1 LGTPKATERPR
12 SEKFRGINKAPTPA
26 ELAESPE
33 LQMKYGLLLTPT
45 ASEAIQNLATQI
57 ANMGML
63 PTPISSDIHHA
74 DRVQK
79 LKETGAKTMA
89 SRKNGSNRPNGLT
102 DYMDFNGLLKTPTS
116 FDGTVVSGK
125 KNPVSGNSGS
135 LAQEIASGY
144 KPTMEKLGLIPTP
157 TPTASD
163 ATTGAIIGKNDTFIT
178 TKNGTP
184 RKVNQNGENGSVG
197 LGRFAALKMLP
208 TPKVGGKEGYETRA
222 KRQGHDKAISH
233 LEAFVEYHMLPT
245 PTAYDNPAKNTGKR
259 NQDGLQKRAKHQ
271 MLPTPAAS
279 NYRGASSTEAL
290 ENRGRLKPKADNLA
304 DQFAQSGQS
313 SQLNPLFVEE
323 MMGFPFGYTLS
334 PFLSDGVE
342 QPSVDLPKDNW
353 HHFPQNHPTIAK
365 DSPITNLLNN
375 VSLSKW
381 RNESIKGYGNAV
393 VPQIPLK
400 IFQTI
405 EQYNKTTNSIKKD

>member
-1 LGTPKATERPR
+1 
-12 SEKFRGINKAPTPA
+12 
-26 ELAESPE
+26 
-33 LQMKYGLLLTPT
+33 M
-45 ASEAIQNLATQI
+45 
-57 ANMGML
+57 
-63 PTPISSDIHHA
+63 
-74 DRVQK
+74 
-79 LKETGAKTMA
+79 
-89 SRKNGSNRPNGLT
+89 
-102 DYMDFNGLLKTPTS
+102 
-116 FDGTVVSGK
+116 VSGK

-144 KPTMEKLGLIPTP
+144 KPTMEKLGLLRTPSASEPGISADRLVTKDGEPAKVGERAYDKFTGRLAQVGLSQQVQMRLIP

-163 ATTGAIIGKNDTFIT
+163 ATMGAIIGKNDTFIT

-208 TPKVGGKEGYETRA
+208 TP
-222 KRQGHDKAISH
+222 
-233 LEAFVEYHMLPT
+233 
-245 PTAYDNPAKNTGKR
+245 TAYDNPAKNTGKR
-259 NQDGLQKRAKHQ
+259 NQDGLQKRARQ
-271 MLPTPAAS
+271 Q
-279 NYRGASSTEAL
+279 SSE
-290 ENRGRLKPKADNLA
+290 
-304 DQFAQSGQS
+304 S

-323 MMGFPFGYTLS
+323 MMGFPFGYTIS
-334 PFLSDGVE
+334 PFLSEGIE

-400 IFQTI
+400 IFQAI

>member
-1 LGTPKATERPR
+1 LPTET
-12 SEKFRGINKAPTPA
+12 NN
-26 ELAESPE
+26 
-33 LQMKYGLLLTPT
+33 GLLLTPT

-157 TPTASD
+157 TASD

-245 PTAYDNPAKNTGKR
+245 PRANDSNASKPG
-259 NQDGLQKRAKHQ
+259 QKSFYHRRD
-271 MLPTPAAS
+271 
-279 NYRGASSTEAL
+279 RGYMAEVVIDKVSQSSE
-290 ENRGRLKPKADNLA
+290 
-304 DQFAQSGQS
+304 S

-400 IFQTI
+400 IFQAI

>member
-1 LGTPKATERPR
+1 MYFQLQVSTRPTDEIGSGLLPTETNN
-12 SEKFRGINKAPTPA
+12 S
-26 ELAESPE
+26 
-33 LQMKYGLLLTPT
+33 LLLTPT
-45 ASEAIQNLATQI
+45 ASEAIQNLETFKKRMEKYPNGTTMPNLATQI
-57 ANMGML
+57 ANMG
-63 PTPISSDIHHA
+63 
-74 DRVQK
+74 
-79 LKETGAKTMA
+79 
-89 SRKNGSNRPNGLT
+89 
-102 DYMDFNGLLKTPTS
+102 
-116 FDGTVVSGK
+116 
-125 KNPVSGNSGS
+125 
-135 LAQEIASGY
+135 
-144 KPTMEKLGLIPTP
+144 
-157 TPTASD
+157 
-163 ATTGAIIGKNDTFIT
+163 
-178 TKNGTP
+178 
-184 RKVNQNGENGSVG
+184 
-197 LGRFAALKMLP
+197 MLP

-334 PFLSDGVE
+334 PFLSEGVE

-400 IFQTI
+400 IFQAI